1 MLHCLGILHD
11 TVEGYLNK
19 KKSEQNVFQGY
30 TMVAPLTGLISQI
43 PNIPQGTP

>member
-19 KKSEQNVFQGY
+19 KPEQNIFQGY
-30 TMVAPLTGLISQI
+30 TMVAPLAGLISQI
-43 PNIPQGTP
+43 PNIPQDTS

>member
-19 KKSEQNVFQGY
+19 KPEQNIFQGY

-43 PNIPQGTP
+43 PNIPQDTS